1 MDAPDADALDVLLQ
15 NDRDHRTLDYLIRT
29 CGLSRV
35 QKARQS
41 LPGRTR
47 PYVSNIAKILG
58 VTIPD
63 EVVITPRESGRRE
76 LAAIKQLLAAKLV
89 VGPTGKVR

>member
-1 MDAPDADALDVLLQ
+1 MDVPDAGTLDVLLE
-15 NDRDHRTLDYLIRT
+15 NDRDRRTFDYLVRT

-47 PYVSNIAKILG
+47 PYVSNLAKALG

-63 EVVITPRESGRRE
+63 AVVITPRENGRRE
-76 LAAIKQLLAAKLV
+76 LAAIKQLLASKLV
-89 VGPTGKVR
+89 VGTAIKSR

>member
-1 MDAPDADALDVLLQ
+1 MDAPDAGALDVLLQ
-15 NDRDHRTLDYLIRT
+15 NDRDRRTLDYLIRT

-35 QKARQS
+35 QRARQS

-47 PYVSNIAKILG
+47 PYVSNIAKALG

-63 EVVITPRESGRRE
+63 KIVITPREDGRRE
-76 LAAIKQLLAAKLV
+76 LAAIKQLLASKLV
-89 VGPTGKVR
+89 VGAAGKVR